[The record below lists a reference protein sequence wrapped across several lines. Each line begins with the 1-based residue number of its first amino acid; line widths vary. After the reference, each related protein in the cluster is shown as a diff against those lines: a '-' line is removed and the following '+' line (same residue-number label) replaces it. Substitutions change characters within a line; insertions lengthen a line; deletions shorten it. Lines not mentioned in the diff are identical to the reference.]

1 VFSLIQEKKS
11 GSSHRSQ
18 VDIIANILQVA
29 VEGAKKT
36 HIMYGCNLSFHQL
49 ETYLH
54 LLIDRGL
61 LRTIS
66 ETGGGVDPGF
76 FQTTA
81 RGQSFLNVYENLRGL
96 LTT

>member
-1 VFSLIQEKKS
+1 
-11 GSSHRSQ
+11 

-36 HIMYGCNLSFHQL
+36 HIMYGCNLSFGQL
-49 ETYLH
+49 QTYLNF
-54 LLIDRGL
+54 LLDRGL
-61 LRTIS
+61 LKTVS
-66 ETGGGVDPGF
+66 ETGGGGNPAF

-81 RGQSFLNVYENLRGL
+81 RGQSFLHVYHNLRGL

>member
-1 VFSLIQEKKS
+1 MIQGRKSSSL
-11 GSSHRSQ
+11 HRSQ

-36 HIMYGCNLSFHQL
+36 HIMYGCNLSFRQL
-49 ETYLH
+49 QTYL
-54 LLIDRGL
+54 GL
-61 LRTIS
+61 LLDRRLLKTVS
-66 ETGGGVDPGF
+66 ETGGDGNPAF

-81 RGQSFLNVYENLRGL
+81 RGQSFLNVYHNLRGL